1 MGKNKKQRG
10 QATIELL
17 IIITLIFAVLYG
29 AADYWMTMVRIQ
41 QAEHVKNFYLDRA
54 RIEGCLKDSSQA
66 EIREKMDRLGLK
78 VTNISVPTMPV
89 KRSLNDYPI
98 IELKIETEFKNNPF
112 MLGFFLGEDNKFKP
126 EFYGKVFSEYVE
138 TPMVP
143 EEP

>member
-1 MGKNKKQRG
+1 MKKNKKQRG

-54 RIEGCLKDSSQA
+54 RIEGCLTDVSRA
-66 EIREKMDRLGLK
+66 ELTDKMSKLGLS
-78 VTNISVPTMPV
+78 VTKITAPTEPV

-98 IELKIETEFKNNPF
+98 IELNVETEFEKTPF
-112 MLGFFLGEDNKFKP
+112 MLGFFLGDENNFKP
-126 EFYGKVFSEYVE
+126 TFYGKVFSEYAE
-138 TPMVP
+138 SPAP